1 LSNGEKKPGVKDI
14 SDLKARLGMLNKN
27 VGAKPGAP
35 EPPAAP
41 APSAVPTLTADT
53 DADLG
58 LETQVVRV
66 EPRAQPREP
75 SAPPAP
81 PPAPLFEE
89 TPRPAPR
96 TLPGPPA
103 ATPPPIAGGLNLG
116 ADLFKKPEPAPEP
129 VRAAPAPAAPPP
141 PVVPAA
147 PLPQEKF
154 VNPLA
159 AVTPQRAL
167 TADDEAALNAVE
179 KGQKGVRPM
188 FLGAIASACAVVAGV
203 MGFMAGTGSIQRELL
218 SNQAKEAVA
227 VRDRMLPILQKFE
240 ELANVVEP
248 MNPEKVDWQAVQAM
262 PQDLP
267 GVDAAGILST
277 RVPLPAEVM
286 SSLGKAV
293 ADMNQLFQLA
303 VDHRSLTLT
312 RDKPEL
318 EAMEKGA
325 SFSSNQYFAAVYAPL
340 DPKTPPLKYVPPEAQ
355 IVAVVDKPHP
365 DEKGENNVIKVKY
378 RGGQET
384 EVPLQRIVIVPKT
397 ELFEGGR
404 QNVLSLYKHRVEY
417 MKLKIKTIRTYSANL
432 KEKLNAEAARAQ

>member
-1 LSNGEKKPGVKDI
+1 MSNGEKKPGVKDI

-27 VGAKPGAP
+27 VGAKAGASEPPP
-35 EPPAAP
+35 EPV
-41 APSAVPTLTADT
+41 PSSVPTLTADS

-66 EPRAQPREP
+66 EPRAQPFEP
-75 SAPPAP
+75 SEPSPVAE
-81 PPAPLFEE
+81 PLFEE
-89 TPRPAPR
+89 PVRPAPR
-96 TLPGPPA
+96 TIPGPPTA
-103 ATPPPIAGGLNLG
+103 NPIAGGLNLG
-116 ADLFKKPEPAPEP
+116 ADLFKKPEPEP
-129 VRAAPAPAAPPP
+129 ARGVQAPAAPA

-159 AVTPQRAL
+159 AVTLQREL
-167 TADDEAALNAVE
+167 TLDDEAALNAVE
-179 KGQKGVRPM
+179 KGQKGVRPV
-188 FLGAIASACAVVAGV
+188 FFGAVASACAVVAGV

-218 SNQAKEAVA
+218 SNQAKEAVV

-248 MNPEKVDWQAVQAM
+248 MSLDKVDWQAIQAM

-303 VDHRSLTLT
+303 VDHRSLTLA

-325 SFSSNQYFAAVYAPL
+325 SFSSNQYFAAVYTPL
-340 DPKTPPLKYVPPEAQ
+340 DAKTPALKYVPPEAQ

-404 QNVLSLYKHRVEY
+404 QNVLSLYRHRVEY
-417 MKLKIKTIRTYSANL
+417 MKLKIKSIRTYASNL